1 MKIPFHRQFVNAG
14 NLFMENEKRK
24 SKKLSLISKQNIVA
38 VLVILLIVVYVLAQC
53 YTVLNVQ
60 FKTQTAVVSTVYD
73 TIDAKALIVRDEQA
87 VLTDGNSVTVPVVQ
101 DGEKVQLGGRLAM
114 QFSGSENAQ
123 RYSKYLELSEKL
135 KYYSDMESQAVGHVT
150 DVESLDKA
158 ILSDINDYIRCVS
171 AENISSVS
179 NHEESLNDKF
189 TRRQMLI
196 GENIDFSS
204 VTAALTSEISALDI
218 GSANPTGYLTAEKS
232 GIFSTYSDG
241 LESTFDYGK
250 IDELNIDTLNSY
262 IASAENA
269 QPSQAIGKIIK
280 SFDWYFCA
288 VVDTAELVG
297 LKNGRTLEVALKNSS
312 DVYKCEIVKGAG
324 DTQLG
329 EEKTVLVLK
338 CNEMNSDIT
347 SLRLEDIQIR
357 TATHEGI
364 KVPLDAVHIED
375 NQKGVYVLVSSV
387 VKWRPAEVLYTG
399 ENFAVLTY
407 DNKNYDE
414 DSKNKGTENGIKLY
428 DQIIIQGKE
437 LHDGKVYA

>member
-1 MKIPFHRQFVNAG
+1 MA
-14 NLFMENEKRK
+14 NEKRK
-24 SKKLSLISKQNIVA
+24 RKKFSLISKQNIVA

-87 VLTDGNSVTVPVVQ
+87 VTADGSSVTVPVLN
-101 DGEKVQLGGRLAM
+101 DGEKVQFGGRIAM

-123 RYSKYLELSEKL
+123 RYSKYLELTEKL
-135 KYYSDMESQAVGHVT
+135 QYYSDMESQAVGQVT

-158 ILSDINDYIRCVS
+158 ILSDINDYIRCVAS
-171 AENISSVS
+171 ENISRTS
-179 NHEESLNDKF
+179 NYEESLNDKF

-204 VTAALTSEISALDI
+204 VTSALGSEISALDI
-218 GSANPTGYLTAEKS
+218 GSANPTGYLTADNS
-232 GIFSTYSDG
+232 GVFSTYSDG
-241 LESTFDYGK
+241 LESSFDYSK
-250 IDELNIDTLNSY
+250 IEELNVETLNSY
-262 IASAENA
+262 ITSAENA

-280 SFDWYFCA
+280 SFDWYFCT
-288 VVDTAELVG
+288 VVDTAELTEF
-297 LKNGRTLEVALKNSS
+297 KNGKTIEVALKNSS
-312 DVYKCEIVKGAG
+312 DVYKCKIVKGAG
-324 DTQLG
+324 DTPLG

-357 TATHEGI
+357 TAEHEGI

-414 DSKNKGTENGIKLY
+414 KSKNKGTENGIKLY

-437 LHDGKVYA
+437 LHDGQVYA